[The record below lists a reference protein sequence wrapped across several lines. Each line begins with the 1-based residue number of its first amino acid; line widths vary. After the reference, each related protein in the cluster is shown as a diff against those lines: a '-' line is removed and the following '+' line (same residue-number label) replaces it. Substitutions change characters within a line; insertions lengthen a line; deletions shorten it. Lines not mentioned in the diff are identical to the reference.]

1 MGYVGQMTKRASFL
15 IHQPV
20 SKATGGREDSF
31 GLLLTCF
38 GALEKMSGRRGLEEG
53 QSQWENRWRL
63 RVRFQSS
70 LESGI
75 GLRMRAV
82 VDNRSFMI
90 DSYTLVGEKQRYYE
104 FILRESDRVGGAI
117 TLPPTIGAGG
127 GGLYSYV
134 SVAGGETSIQSDDLI
149 GKNILNVAR
158 STNNAQIIFTGTPTG
173 SQAKFTSSTGTVD
186 LGSALG
192 AGEWIQVIYG

>member
-20 SKATGGREDSF
+20 LKNSGGREDSF

-38 GALEKMSGRRGLEEG
+38 GALEKLRGQRGLEAG
-53 QSQWENRWRL
+53 QSQFENRWKL

-90 DSYTLVGEKQRYYE
+90 DSYTLISEKQMYYE
-104 FILRESDRVGGAI
+104 FILRESDRVGGAV
-117 TLPPTIGAGG
+117 TLPALIGDGG
-127 GGLYSYV
+127 GGLYSYTSV
-134 SVAGGETSIQSDDLI
+134 SGGETSIQSNDLI

-173 SQAKFTSSTGTVD
+173 SQALFTSSTGTVL